1 MRVISVVRGYLHQD
15 EAMYEGTQLPQRQDA
30 TATASPSG
38 RHLPAE
44 TQLYGMD
51 GIDPKVLSGN
61 TLKAYFARQLM
72 QPEWM
77 SDIPPDLSSNW

>member
-1 MRVISVVRGYLHQD
+1 MREDQQMQQMR
-15 EAMYEGTQLPQRQDA
+15 DA
-30 TATASPSG
+30 TASASSSSKQ
-38 RHLPAE
+38 LPAE

-51 GIDPKVLSGN
+51 GINPKTLSGN

-77 SDIPPDLSSNW
+77 SDIPLDLSSNW